1 MLLFN
6 KEEKTDLTKRN
17 FNCRFYR
24 FLQNGLDY
32 IKWYTIICIRRKT
45 DLVAEYHS
53 TKKEYNLIPQQAV
66 GVLKHDLN
74 WP

>member
-1 MLLFN
+1 MFLPIF
-6 KEEKTDLTKRN
+6 TD
-17 FNCRFYR
+17 RF
-24 FLQNGLDY
+24 GL
-32 IKWYTIICIRRKT
+32 WYTIICIRPKT

-53 TKKEYNLIPQQAV
+53 TKKEYNLIPQRAV